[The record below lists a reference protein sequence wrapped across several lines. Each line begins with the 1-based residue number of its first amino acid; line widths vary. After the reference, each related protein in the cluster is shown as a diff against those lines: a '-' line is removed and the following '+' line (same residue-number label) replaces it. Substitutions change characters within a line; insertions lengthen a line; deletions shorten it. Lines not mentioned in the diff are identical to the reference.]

1 MEVANIQ
8 WLILDTFQ
16 WPKMGKFEW
25 AITIKETAN
34 KILKDISDFF
44 SFNTHTHVRKITL
57 ITR

>member
-1 MEVANIQ
+1 
-8 WLILDTFQ
+8 
-16 WPKMGKFEW
+16 MGKFEW